1 MTKENAL
8 YKARVYHDKAVIPK
22 IEEDLRIMVYA
33 LIGEQ
38 KLKIEHSKEAYDT
51 YPSCKAWEK
60 KYCGNKKYHYSASL
74 PSHALVWYG
83 NSYIELYCKI
93 IASIAGNTI
102 YTPFSVL
109 PKDIPEELDDIS
121 EMSENLL
128 CQLSSTSKTIE
139 NYEKYLKDEKIKE
152 FKKNKN
158 IDTGN
163 IKQFNEDDTTA
174 LD

>member
-1 MTKENAL
+1 MTKEDAL

-22 IEEDLRIMVYA
+22 IEEDLRVMVYA

-93 IASIAGNTI
+93 IASIAGNQVYI
-102 YTPFSVL
+102 PFSVL
-109 PKDIPEELDDIS
+109 PKDIPEELDNIS
-121 EMSENLL
+121 EVGDNLIS
-128 CQLSSTSKTIE
+128 QLSATSKIVST
-139 NYEKYLKDEKIKE
+139 YEKYLKDEKIKE
-152 FKKNKN
+152 FEKNKN

-163 IKQFNEDDTTA
+163 LKQFKEDDTTA